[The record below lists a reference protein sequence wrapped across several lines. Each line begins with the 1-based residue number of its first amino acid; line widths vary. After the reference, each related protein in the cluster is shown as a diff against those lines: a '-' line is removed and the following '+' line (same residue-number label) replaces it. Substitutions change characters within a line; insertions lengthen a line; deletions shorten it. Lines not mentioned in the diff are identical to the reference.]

1 MLPRRNLIMQQLYP
15 PVGILFGY
23 FEDLLPQ
30 HLTAWRSIKIKM
42 QQVLWIPNRSL
53 VFVLE
58 TGLDEFWRLIQ
69 SHLEGDDEFFVY
81 NRTAYFIRA
90 DRQILSETRQRISLD
105 GVGPSPG
112 RFRRPPRRPEV
123 IVFELSLA
131 ANNKTQVTAKLNLH
145 EDRLDD
151 IFVLLLMHLAGSSMD
166 SEIAKA
172 IAQEYPHDPLP
183 PNMRQIVVVK
193 TDLTQFLVVLNRFA
207 ARYSAEH
214 PELGDISVE
223 EKGLTRCGEEH
234 WHFIARLLSHEPL
247 EVQVGI
253 PFEEEYFHP
262 TLRIMLPDPRYD
274 EVRLFL
280 LPLTER
286 VEVWQV
292 PPSYNPYSPG
302 KHDVPFVDAFLAYL
316 HSLDLVLERRS
327 LPAPEATPIPEP
339 SVDRRV
345 PSSKATPEEEPPKQ
359 SGRKRFRENDW
370 AYIELQVK
378 ARPEDKVR
386 LEWITFRN
394 QLKRPR
400 LDNILDSFEKAIA
413 GATRLPTSTPEG
425 GWAWTKIH
433 LRTYARRI

>member
-1 MLPRRNLIMQQLYP
+1 M
-15 PVGILFGY
+15 
-23 FEDLLPQ
+23 
-30 HLTAWRSIKIKM
+30 
-42 QQVLWIPNRSL
+42 
-53 VFVLE
+53 
-58 TGLDEFWRLIQ
+58 DEFWRLIQ

-81 NRTAYFIRA
+81 NRTAYFIKA
-90 DRQILSETRQRISLD
+90 DRQVLSETRQRITLD

-112 RFRRPPRRPEV
+112 RFKRPPRRPEV

-131 ANNKTQVTAKLNLH
+131 ANNKTQVTAKLNLR

-151 IFVLLLMHLAGSSMD
+151 IFVLLLMHLAGSTLD

-172 IAQEYPHDPLP
+172 IAEEYPHDPLP
-183 PNMRQIVVVK
+183 PDMRQIVVVK

-223 EKGLTRCGEEH
+223 EKGLTRCGEED
-234 WHFIARLLSHEPL
+234 WHFVARLLSHEPL
-247 EVQVGI
+247 EVQVAI

-262 TLRIMLPDPRYD
+262 TLRVMLPDPRYD

-327 LPAPEATPIPEP
+327 LPAPEATSTSEP
-339 SVDRRV
+339 PVDRRV
-345 PSSKATPEEEPPKQ
+345 PSSKTAPEEEPPKQ

-378 ARPEDKVR
+378 ARPEDRVR
-386 LEWITFRN
+386 QEWIALRH
-394 QLKRPR
+394 QHKRPR
-400 LDNILDSFEKAIA
+400 LDNIFDSFEKAIA

-425 GWAWTKIH
+425 GWAWTKIY
-433 LRTYARRI
+433 LLNEDENAVYTAWREICQKLGRPASDLSRSVFEEQTKK

>member
-1 MLPRRNLIMQQLYP
+1 MRQRFFIVTRELY
-15 PVGILFGY
+15 
-23 FEDLLPQ
+23 
-30 HLTAWRSIKIKM
+30 
-42 QQVLWIPNRSL
+42 
-53 VFVLE
+53 FVYDADM
-58 TGLDEFWRLIQ
+58 DEFWRLIQ
-69 SHLEGDDEFFVY
+69 SHLEGACEFFVY
-81 NRTAYFIRA
+81 NKTGYLIEA

-145 EDRLDD
+145 EDHLDD
-151 IFVLLLMHLAGSSMD
+151 VFVRLLMHLAGSSMD

-172 IAQEYPHDPLP
+172 IAEEYPHDPLP
-183 PNMRQIVVVK
+183 PDMRQIVVVK

-214 PELGDISVE
+214 PELGDISVQ

-234 WHFIARLLSHEPL
+234 WHFVARLLSHEPL

-262 TLRIMLPDPRYD
+262 NLRIMLPDPRYD

-292 PPSYNPYSPG
+292 PVSYNPG
-302 KHDVPFVDAFLAYL
+302 NHDAPFVDAFLAYL

-327 LPAPEATPIPEP
+327 LPVPEATPILKPP
-339 SVDRRV
+339 VDRRV
-345 PSSKATPEEEPPKQ
+345 PSLKATPEEEPPKR
-359 SGRKRFRENDW
+359 SGRKRFHENGW
-370 AYIELQVK
+370 AYIELRVNEQ
-378 ARPEDKVR
+378 PEDKVR

-394 QLKRPR
+394 QQKRPR
-400 LDNILDSFEKAIA
+400 LDNIFDSFEKAIA
-413 GATRLPTSTPEG
+413 GAQRLPTSTPEG

-433 LRTYARRI
+433 LLNEDENAVYTAWREICQKLGRPADELSRSRFEDQTKK